1 MDPFRTILV
10 ASAFLALAVPAVA
23 ASLKS
28 DAAQVRSSDISSA
41 QRQRHHRRYVAPQP
55 APVFSH
61 YRGVA
66 DPSFAP
72 NGKPYVV
79 PEYLRNQC
87 YIDEGYGRFSSCS
100 IRN

>member
-1 MDPFRTILV
+1 MDKAGQIRRIE
-10 ASAFLALAVPAVA
+10 
-23 ASLKS
+23 
-28 DAAQVRSSDISSA
+28 DIEEE
-41 QRQRHHRRYVAPQP
+41 VAPQP